1 MKFVTWR
8 DMEDGGDENGPNDSD
23 ALPVVSFYFS
33 FVIYSYHYCLKET
46 VTITNVAP
54 TQRMA
59 RD

>member
-33 FVIYSYHYCLKET
+33 FMIYSYHY
-46 VTITNVAP
+46 
-54 TQRMA
+54 
-59 RD
+59 